1 MVSNLMER
9 KKLLIVEY
17 PDNSSVV
24 YEVPTEVE
32 AVEEV
37 TSEVVEYWN
46 LKLRNKDGT
55 YSWIRINSPSR
66 GDEVLIRT
74 FDRTLEYKTTRDKV
88 KKDEVTRGWVK

>member
-1 MVSNLMER
+1 MEK

-17 PDNSSVV
+17 PNNSSVV
-24 YEVPTEVE
+24 YEVPKEVE

-46 LKLRNKDGT
+46 LRLRNKDGT

-88 KKDEVTRGWVK
+88 KKDEVTRSWVK

>member
-1 MVSNLMER
+1 ME
-9 KKLLIVEY
+9 KKNLLIVEY

-24 YEVPTEVE
+24 YEVPKEVE

>member
-1 MVSNLMER
+1 MEK

-17 PDNSSVV
+17 PDISSVV
-24 YEVPTEVE
+24 YEVPKEVE

>member
-24 YEVPTEVE
+24 YEVPKEVE

-37 TSEVVEYWN
+37 TSEVIEYWN

-66 GDEVLIRT
+66 GDEIVIRT
-74 FDRTLEYKTTRDKV
+74 FDRALEYKTTRDKV
-88 KKDEVTRGWVK
+88 KKDEVTRSWVK

>member
-1 MVSNLMER
+1 MEK

-24 YEVPTEVE
+24 YEVPKEVE

>member
-1 MVSNLMER
+1 MER

-24 YEVPTEVE
+24 YEVPKEVE

-37 TSEVVEYWN
+37 TSEVIEYWN

-66 GDEVLIRT
+66 GDEIVIRT
-74 FDRTLEYKTTRDKV
+74 FDRALEYKTTRDKV
-88 KKDEVTRGWVK
+88 KKDEVTRSWVK